1 MNDWNR
7 KFKDQMLKLGLESK
21 VFDITVESL
30 TVKDRNNWNANEDES
45 IWKRKSSMRDEISR
59 LYSKVGVNGFES
71 RVCTFFESLAVFDS
85 SFLDMEL
92 GKKMHIFRNGPF
104 TFSELSIFTKFL
116 IFLQLKRSNGKKLA
130 DFYLWP
136 LKFQNINNSQP

>member
-30 TVKDRNNWNANEDES
+30 TVKDRNNWNANENES

-59 LYSKVGVNGFES
+59 LYSKV
-71 RVCTFFESLAVFDS
+71 
-85 SFLDMEL
+85 
-92 GKKMHIFRNGPF
+92 
-104 TFSELSIFTKFL
+104 
-116 IFLQLKRSNGKKLA
+116 
-130 DFYLWP
+130 
-136 LKFQNINNSQP
+136 